1 MCYCLNS
8 MDSESWKYQMF
19 KKKEVKPD
27 EVTLGYNYREQDTE
41 NWPPNALFFF
51 FWWGVAKSENDQW
64 KRGWDRCGEG
74 GVEVRQKQK
83 TWNENKKLYTNHRLI
98 SKLIWTNLSKTIPFV
113 YPVIP
118 I

>member
-19 KKKEVKPD
+19 IKKVKPD

-51 FWWGVAKSENDQW
+51 FFGGELQRVKMISGRGGGIDVA
-64 KRGWDRCGEG
+64 REG
-74 GVEVRQKQK
+74 
-83 TWNENKKLYTNHRLI
+83 
-98 SKLIWTNLSKTIPFV
+98 
-113 YPVIP
+113 
-118 I
+118 